1 MVEVKGEEVGT
12 RTRRVG
18 LSDGLIFDGHRLRT
32 AKQIRICDRLMRLL
46 MRHHIATSGSAAR
59 HLLFVAGRF

>member
-1 MVEVKGEEVGT
+1 MVEVKGKEVGT

-32 AKQIRICDRLMRLL
+32 AKQMRICDRLMRLL
-46 MRHHIATSGSAAR
+46 MRPHVLLGAIGRAR
-59 HLLFVAGRF
+59 LVSHP